1 MGAAAAYSC
10 SMPTRTPKIL
20 LGILLAIVFAG
31 CSYDQA
37 NGPGI
42 AEHLRGLQSPIVA
55 EVRYVAG
62 DVLHAATVEI
72 TLTDG
77 VAETDASTFICHEAL
92 PFAAASNPPD
102 RLAIKALDRKGSV
115 VATDVACR

>member
-1 MGAAAAYSC
+1 MLA
-10 SMPTRTPKIL
+10 RTPR
-20 LGILLAIVFAG
+20 ILLAILLATVLAG

-62 DVLHAATVEI
+62 GFLHAATIEI
-72 TLTDG
+72 VLKDG
-77 VAETDASTFICHEAL
+77 VVESDASAFICHEAL
-92 PFAAASNPPD
+92 PFAEASNPPE
-102 RLAIKALDRKGSV
+102 RLAIKALDRNDRV
-115 VATDVACR
+115 VATDQTCR